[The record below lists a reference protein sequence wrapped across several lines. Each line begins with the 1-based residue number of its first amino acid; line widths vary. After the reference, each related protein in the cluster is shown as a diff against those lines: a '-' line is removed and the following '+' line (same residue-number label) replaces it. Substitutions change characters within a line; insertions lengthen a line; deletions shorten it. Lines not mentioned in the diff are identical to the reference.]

1 MKVDKTIRLQDQPG
15 PSNKTTKRTFPS
27 ASRARRQLKRAPND
41 ADNLIRQSNAA
52 AQLKVVSQASKE
64 HKVENLKNFVY
75 RKEAGKDVTV
85 YIFDDGANK
94 QHNVSIPC
102 FTGP

>member
-1 MKVDKTIRLQDQPG
+1 MKPDKTIRLQDQPD
-15 PSNKTTKRTFPS
+15 PSNKTTKRTLS
-27 ASRARRQLKRAPND
+27 AAIRAERHLKRAPD
-41 ADNLIRQSNAA
+41 DLIRQSDAP

-64 HKVENLKNFVY
+64 HKVSDLKNFVY

-94 QHNVSIPC
+94 QHNVSVLC
-102 FTGP
+102 FIGR